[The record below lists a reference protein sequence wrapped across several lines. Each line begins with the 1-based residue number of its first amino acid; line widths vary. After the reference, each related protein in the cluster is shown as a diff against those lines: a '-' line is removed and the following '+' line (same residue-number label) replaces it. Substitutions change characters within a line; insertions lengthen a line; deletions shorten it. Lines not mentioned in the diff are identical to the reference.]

1 MIEELAS
8 KADVILIQ
16 VYLMISNIYCG
27 TGKAVDT
34 GDPILPIQM
43 SRRYGGVG
51 LLWKKEI
58 DHLIQVQKDGETEF
72 SALRTESAYAYI
84 GVYAL

>member
-1 MIEELAS
+1 
-8 KADVILIQ
+8 
-16 VYLMISNIYCG
+16 
-27 TGKAVDT
+27 
-34 GDPILPIQM
+34 M
-43 SRRYGGVG
+43 SRGYGGVG